1 MKISKVKKGSALIYA
16 VFMLVVFGF
25 IGVAVVSVLV
35 NQNMG
40 SSEELLSTKALF
52 LAETGVNIAIVE
64 NKSPGSYGPYSLGS
78 GQIVF
83 SVSDIGDLEND
94 KKGYTKL
101 YKVSSLGIIG
111 DVKRRVEV
119 KYKR

>member
-1 MKISKVKKGSALIYA
+1 MNVNQINRGSALIYA
-16 VFMLVVFGF
+16 IFMLVVFGF
-25 IGVAVVSVLV
+25 IGVAIVSVVV
-35 NQNMG
+35 NQNVA

-52 LAETGVNIAIVE
+52 LAETGVNIAISE
-64 NKSPGSYGPYSLGS
+64 DKAPGGYGPYSLGS

-83 SVSDIGDLEND
+83 DVSDIGDLEND

-101 YKVSSLGIIG
+101 YKVSSTGIIG
-111 DVKRRVEV
+111 DMKRKVEV